1 MEEHILSAS
10 HTGVVDPRHIVRQM
24 LGIDAVRR
32 QAIISVGAN
41 IGVTLVGYIATVY
54 IAHVAGAEIL
64 GAYYLFLA
72 YYSLTILGADG
83 GLGGAAVK
91 KISEGKDEDAY
102 FTAQAMIRLV
112 LLILCIAIIVVVLSP
127 FMKDFAGAGLIP
139 WLILALAAG
148 SLSGIIST
156 GVYGGGKIGAL
167 QVSELASHVVRVIVQ
182 IAAVYAGFSIAG
194 MAGGFV
200 VGVCAALVINVRFLH
215 FRITAFRWEHV
226 REMFPYAGWGFLTAL
241 AGVLVAYADTV
252 LVGYFLDSTE
262 VGLYRA
268 PMQLATL
275 ALFVSTSLSM
285 SLFPRISRWNEEHN
299 VEYIRHAVSR
309 ALSYSLVL
317 AVPLVAGGLILAERL
332 LYFLYGSPFVVATAA
347 FSLIL
352 AAQIGMV
359 IFTLDTM
366 VLGALGQPRAIFIL
380 NALSAVLLVLL
391 EVFMIPGFGITG
403 AATAL
408 LVTCIARAAGAR
420 WVLSRHVHIGV
431 ERRVIGNIL
440 AATMVMAVFIIGFR
454 VLFSVFHVAVLILV
468 IAAGALVFFLVL
480 FRLDRTIHD
489 EICEL
494 ATHLGIPW
502 PSWL

>member
-1 MEEHILSAS
+1 M
-10 HTGVVDPRHIVRQM
+10 DPRHIARQI

-32 QAIISVGAN
+32 QALISVVAN
-41 IGVTLVGYIATVY
+41 VGITIVGYIATVY
-54 IAHVAGAEIL
+54 IAHAAGAEVL

-72 YYSLTILGADG
+72 YYSLAILGADG
-83 GLGGAAVK
+83 GIGGAAVK
-91 KISEGKDEDAY
+91 KISEGKDQDAY
-102 FTAQAMIRLV
+102 FTAQALIRLV
-112 LLILCIAIIVVVLSP
+112 LLVICVAVIVVLLSP
-127 FMKDFAGAGLIP
+127 FMRDFAGAGLIP

-167 QVSELASHVVRVIVQ
+167 QVSELASNVVRVVAQ
-182 IAAVYAGFSIAG
+182 MAAVYAGFSIAG

-200 VGVCAALVINVRFLH
+200 AGLCAAMVINARFLH
-215 FRITAFRWEHV
+215 FRMAAFRWEQV
-226 REMFPYAGWGFLTAL
+226 RDMLPYAGWGFLTAL
-241 AGVLVAYADTV
+241 AGILAAYADTV

-262 VGLYRA
+262 VGYYRA

-275 ALFVSTSLSM
+275 ALFVSTSLST
-285 SLFPRISRWNEEHN
+285 SLFPRISRWFEEHE
-299 VEYIRHAVSR
+299 VEFIRHATAR

-332 LYFLYGSPFVVATAA
+332 LYFLYGSPFIVATAA
-347 FSLIL
+347 FSIIL
-352 AAQIGMV
+352 VAQIGIV
-359 IFTLDTM
+359 TFSLDTM

-380 NALSAVLLVLL
+380 NAVSAILLVLL
-391 EVFMIPGFGITG
+391 ELIMIPTFGITG
-403 AATAL
+403 AAVAL
-408 LVTCIARAAGAR
+408 LITCIARAAGAR
-420 WVLSRHVHIGV
+420 WFLSRHMHIDC
-431 ERRVIGNIL
+431 EKRVIGNIL
-440 AATMVMAVFIIGFR
+440 VATVVMAVVITGFG
-454 VLFSVFHVAVLILV
+454 VLLPIFHVAVLILT

-502 PSWL
+502 PSRL

>member
-1 MEEHILSAS
+1 M
-10 HTGVVDPRHIVRQM
+10 DPRHIARQI

-32 QAIISVGAN
+32 QALISVGAN
-41 IGVTLVGYIATVY
+41 VGITIVGYIATVY
-54 IAHVAGAEIL
+54 IAHAAGAEVL

-72 YYSLTILGADG
+72 YYSLATLGADG
-83 GLGGAAVK
+83 GMGGAAVK
-91 KISEGKDEDAY
+91 KISEGKDQDAY
-102 FTAQAMIRLV
+102 FTAQALIRLV
-112 LLILCIAIIVVVLSP
+112 LLVICIAVIVVLLSP
-127 FMKDFAGAGLIP
+127 FMRDFAGAGLIP

-167 QVSELASHVVRVIVQ
+167 QVSELASNVVRVLVQ
-182 IAAVYAGFSIAG
+182 MAAVYAGFSIAG

-200 VGVCAALVINVRFLH
+200 AGLCAAMVINARFLH
-215 FRITAFRWEHV
+215 FRLAAFRWEQV
-226 REMFPYAGWGFLTAL
+226 RDMLPYAGWGFLTAL
-241 AGVLVAYADTV
+241 AGILAAYADTV

-262 VGLYRA
+262 VGYYRA

-275 ALFVSTSLSM
+275 ALFVSTSLST
-285 SLFPRISRWNEEHN
+285 SLFPRISRWFEEHE
-299 VEYIRHAVSR
+299 VESISHAAAR

-347 FSLIL
+347 FSIIL
-352 AAQIGMV
+352 VAQIGV
-359 IFTLDTM
+359 VTFSLDTM

-380 NALSAVLLVLL
+380 NAVSAILLVLL
-391 EVFMIPGFGITG
+391 ELFMIPAYGITG
-403 AATAL
+403 AAAAL
-408 LVTCIARAAGAR
+408 LITCIARAAGAR
-420 WVLSRHVHIGV
+420 WFLSRHMHIDL
-431 ERRVIGNIL
+431 EKRVIGNIL
-440 AATMVMAVFIIGFR
+440 VATVVMAAVITGFG
-454 VLFSVFHVAVLILV
+454 VLLPIFHVAVLILM